1 MRFAAAFDKDVTLWC
16 ELALWSM
23 MGVCHRLRAYLES
36 ILSGKALVTVSAGE
50 RLDSQVYA
58 LVTLEIVVSVEAL
71 RALITTE
78 WSVGLRVVLGH
89 RVSVQLLHGCM
100 AAVVV
105 HRHAMVRHAID
116 KRELP
121 VRVTNVGKHRPK
133 QRVCERGALL
143 VRWRLRV

>member
-1 MRFAAAFDKDVTLWC
+1 M
-16 ELALWSM
+16 
-23 MGVCHRLRAYLES
+23 LRVYQHVETYLES
-36 ILSGKALVTVSAGE
+36 ILSGKTLVAVSTREGF
-50 RLDSQVYA
+50 DSQVDA

-71 RALITTE
+71 RALVASE